1 MEKKVSWCFS
11 DFSSPMTHQGFFTL
25 LFLSNSYIHIHIYI
39 IYPYTQSYLS
49 IYLVSMLSIYLYQSF
64 PSGMSSDISLSVRT
78 HLNIPQ
84 KNSTFFSVSLYCL
97 IFFFLAVTLVKAK
110 ISVDK
115 NHTGK
120 NERFQS
126 YYFRGEAR
134 TQVEVNSFETEDGV
148 LVKH

>member
-1 MEKKVSWCFS
+1 
-11 DFSSPMTHQGFFTL
+11 
-25 LFLSNSYIHIHIYI
+25 
-39 IYPYTQSYLS
+39 
-49 IYLVSMLSIYLYQSF
+49 MLSIYLYQSF